1 MINTKLLQSA
11 INNYGDLEQTI
22 EQAQK
27 QQVIGAK
34 QDYLELDRIDQTL
47 PGNSDMSQG
56 TKDGKT
62 GIMKKIQS
70 IKPSDNT
77 FMSQVGEYMKNIHK
91 MSNANDSS
99 VIDIINSAVSGV
111 APLMIEDGK
120 KVFDFGG
127 KNKISKNQISQMMD
141 SIVAP
146 AMRQHNDLINS
157 AANIAKQVTGG
168 IVPES
173 KIDQAVETIMNTPF
187 NAQDTDPM
195 GIIDGKK
202 SFAVD
207 SLGGKP
213 SMRDYFKNSKEFN
226 TAFDALKEGASD
238 MFDEML
244 KPYLKDVY
252 FSPVM
257 QEKVAE
263 QTEKPTPVDVN
274 FSDLQSV
281 ENEISRLQ
289 GLSQQERYDTDYSE
303 GSVEGTVTERI
314 AKLQMQKEALSKG
327 KSDLDKTPEWK
338 KIG

>member
-252 FSPVM
+252 FSPVL

-263 QTEKPTPVDVN
+263 QTKPAIDDKASGVHAYWDYTYGTGEDTEWSQVPEERKQKIREEFKKSKTEK
-274 FSDLQSV
+274 
-281 ENEISRLQ
+281 
-289 GLSQQERYDTDYSE
+289 
-303 GSVEGTVTERI
+303 
-314 AKLQMQKEALSKG
+314 A
-327 KSDLDKTPEWK
+327 KTPPSWK
-338 KIG
+338 NLMINTK